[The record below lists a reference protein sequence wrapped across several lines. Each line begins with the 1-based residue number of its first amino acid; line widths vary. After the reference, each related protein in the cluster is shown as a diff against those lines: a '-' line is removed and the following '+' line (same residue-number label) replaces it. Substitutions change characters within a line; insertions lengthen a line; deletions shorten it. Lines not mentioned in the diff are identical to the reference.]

1 MSQILFVGNS
11 NDIEIS
17 GLRNEATGSIVTGAT
32 ITARV
37 LDSSGDPIDGQ
48 EWPLA
53 LPAVSGEPGTY
64 RGQVSHAAEL
74 VARGRYTIQIDIS
87 GGGMVAAL
95 RVPAVALT
103 RT

>member
-32 ITARV
+32 VTARV
-37 LDSSGDPIDGQ
+37 LDATGAPIDGQ
-48 EWPLA
+48 AWPLTLA
-53 LPAVSGEPGTY
+53 AAPGEPGTY
-64 RGQVSHAAEL
+64 RGQVSHEADL
-74 VARGRYTIQIDIS
+74 LPRNRYTIQIDIA